1 VSNAGIGLKGLHVD
15 QSPADLEAMLAV
27 NARAPMLITRA
38 LAPLLIERGGGGIV
52 LTGSMEGYMG
62 FTLSAAYSAS
72 KGFVHF
78 LGDALWQELKPH
90 RVDVMTLA
98 PGSTDTDALIK
109 QGVDKSK
116 LSGLMSPD
124 RVAQDALEALGR
136 KRLFMPGRANRF
148 LIRLMTGLPRRWGLA
163 MAESGMKASMKQ

>member
-1 VSNAGIGLKGLHVD
+1 
-15 QSPADLEAMLAV
+15 
-27 NARAPMLITRA
+27 
-38 LAPLLIERGGGGIV
+38 
-52 LTGSMEGYMG
+52 
-62 FTLSAAYSAS
+62 
-72 KGFVHF
+72 
-78 LGDALWQELKPH
+78 
-90 RVDVMTLA
+90 MTLA